1 MNKKFTLTLILA
13 VVLISVIAFSAC
25 GVALAEE
32 TGAWDK
38 LNEKPDLYPSYP
50 RLDAE
55 ATTPGFSG
63 YVTASDVKVSEGYK
77 LKPITSGMDAW
88 TAYQTM
94 RENQKNVTERA
105 QVTNTVSN
113 IEVYVT
119 GGTLKGNDLDITQYA
134 SWMDVDMVDGSTYE
148 QTISQMEQLGVP
160 LVDKTGLPKRF
171 GAWSKSAYVSST
183 NQYYSQ
189 KGESGMHPDKDAPAG
204 INTTWLGD
212 PDIDTPSNVSY
223 SESQAKFDR
232 KVRVNANVDNPDY
245 KVYTGDDEKLTDNYR
260 SSKNTKNMDDEGNKV
275 IYVEYKGS
283 DGNFGGGTFYVWDEN
298 AWDYTEGKMVP
309 QYVGFNRDRHYKA
322 LPSRGDGISN
332 YMVTD
337 DTFDKTNSKIEAKT
351 IDGYTYYVI
360 DVKLTDAVYD
370 WDIVTGGELS
380 SLQGSIVE
388 FVAFDTDH
396 GRIQKD
402 GLTLRYEVWDTGV
415 IRRAIRVYSLAT
427 DDDVNIDK
435 PTDEQMETQISA
447 IMGLYAYGKA
457 TNNQI
462 QEFAY
467 SGDTVT
473 VADADGN
480 LTSLYSFDKGALLSF
495 WGKVGV
501 GVGVGAAV
509 LIALIVT
516 LVVLAKKGVIGKKKN
531 KAAAETAGEGGE
543 AENKEE

>member
-1 MNKKFTLTLILA
+1 M
-13 VVLISVIAFSAC
+13 
-25 GVALAEE
+25 
-32 TGAWDK
+32 
-38 LNEKPDLYPSYP
+38 
-50 RLDAE
+50 
-55 ATTPGFSG
+55 
-63 YVTASDVKVSEGYK
+63 
-77 LKPITSGMDAW
+77 
-88 TAYQTM
+88 
-94 RENQKNVTERA
+94 
-105 QVTNTVSN
+105 
-113 IEVYVT
+113 
-119 GGTLKGNDLDITQYA
+119 
-134 SWMDVDMVDGSTYE
+134 
-148 QTISQMEQLGVP
+148 
-160 LVDKTGLPKRF
+160 
-171 GAWSKSAYVSST
+171 
-183 NQYYSQ
+183 
-189 KGESGMHPDKDAPAG
+189 
-204 INTTWLGD
+204 
-212 PDIDTPSNVSY
+212 
-223 SESQAKFDR
+223 
-232 KVRVNANVDNPDY
+232 
-245 KVYTGDDEKLTDNYR
+245 
-260 SSKNTKNMDDEGNKV
+260 
-275 IYVEYKGS
+275 EYKGS

-351 IDGYTYYVI
+351 IEGHTYYVI

-380 SLQGSIVE
+380 SLQGSIVD

-396 GRIQKD
+396 GRITKD
-402 GLTLRYEVWDTGV
+402 LTLRYEVWDTGV

-427 DDDVNIDK
+427 DDDVNIKD
-435 PTDEQMETQISA
+435 PTDEQKETQISA
-447 IMGLYAYGKA
+447 ILGLYAYGSA

-480 LTSLYSFDKGALLSF
+480 LTSLYSFDKGALLTK